1 MREILD
7 SQKGRTITVLS
18 SLIRIQERLTYLTPD
33 AIPAVAEYTGASVN
47 EVHGVA
53 TFYTHFR
60 FEPPGDHTIELCWGP
75 SCQLLDSKG
84 LMRQAEA
91 FAGAV
96 FDGYSEDRKY
106 SLRGLECAGA
116 CALAPVGKIDGK
128 LVGRLNADRLG
139 HLLDATAGGG
149 A

>member
-18 SLIRIQERLTYLTPD
+18 SLIRIQERLTYLPHD

-53 TFYTHFR
+53 TFYSHFR
-60 FEPPGDHTIELCWGP
+60 FDPPGDHTIELCWGP
-75 SCQLLDSKG
+75 SCQIFDSKG
-84 LMRQAEA
+84 LMRQAEEFSGVA
-91 FAGAV
+91 
-96 FDGYSEDRKY
+96 FDGTTEDRKY
-106 SLRGLECAGA
+106 TLRGLECAGA

-128 LVGRLNADRLG
+128 LIGRLNGERLG
-139 HLLDATAGGG
+139 QLLDGTSG
-149 A
+149 ARS